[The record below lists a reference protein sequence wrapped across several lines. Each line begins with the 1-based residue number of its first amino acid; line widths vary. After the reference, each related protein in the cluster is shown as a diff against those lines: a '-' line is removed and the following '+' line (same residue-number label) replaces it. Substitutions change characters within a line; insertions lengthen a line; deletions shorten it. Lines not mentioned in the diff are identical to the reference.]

1 MNMRN
6 FMCHR
11 NFTQNFYSGVNYITG
26 ENGSGKSAVIVAISA
41 ALGANF
47 NKIGKGDDVSS
58 LIGTADPIS
67 VITVVL
73 RNDPENPRHC
83 NKYGNPVVVER
94 TLVRR
99 GEVGKISN
107 KNTIKI
113 DGKEVRKCDLMELMA
128 LMSIDVG
135 NPAVVLHQDNAK
147 SFGDGN
153 DSKDLYNYFL
163 DATGLRQ
170 SLDECEKCKK
180 QVFADRANVSQCIE
194 VQKKIEEGDYA
205 AAKRDK
211 EKCSNLNDLRNRIDE
226 LVADLSVLEVFDVVK
241 KLDAKSEDLSECQE
255 ARVALE
261 AQIARL
267 QLELNSMR
275 AEETAVDQ
283 QGRVELDAQMN
294 SIEQQFVHL
303 KGKAKEFAAEHGRKN
318 AEKAQAEAMI
328 RRVEK
333 QIHDEE
339 KARDAARD
347 EFERQDRNKVKRD
360 AAKMKEE
367 AAALSQ
373 KVQQRQDELQTIEGE
388 TEECEHEIRRTQTQF
403 DEVKSSMSNV
413 DEMIRKNKSSRGK
426 VITRDEIIR
435 RYTQPHSQSVDLV
448 QVRNAIDAAQKR
460 GLFRGSTPVG
470 PLGLHITLKPEGR
483 KFYKPIFQSV
493 GIKVLGA
500 FLFESVDDR
509 EAFKKSKEFQAIPNS
524 SSLTMWALSSSVHNE
539 PEIVPSFEAVPGSS
553 THVCMDLLNF
563 DNLWVKNAVLHFAK
577 LDKCHVVDQYD
588 KTLGHRAQAALRS
601 SRSRLTALVVRAID
615 GHETTAATNTVQSTT
630 NNMNVPSDI
639 FDRSETFDAEA
650 SLREMES
657 EKQHLTREYQRMDKE
672 RRESTNALKQLKDR
686 EQRLNSEIATFQKKR
701 KQLLVD
707 ARELEIEAEALPQEF
722 DESLFDEA
730 IQSKR
735 ATLDARKEEV
745 LRCLSEL
752 EVISK
757 KQSQVQDQM
766 KKEGDKRKNV
776 EEKLQSKSMHYCS
789 DSAHACFYSLCRNGT
804 SSK

>member
-1 MNMRN
+1 VNMQN

-47 NKIGKGDDVSS
+47 SKIGKGDDVSS
-58 LIGTADPIS
+58 CIGTADPIS

-73 RNDPENPRHC
+73 RNDPLNPRHC

-128 LMSIDVG
+128 IMSIDVG
-135 NPAVVLHQDNAK
+135 NPAVVLNQDDAK

-153 DSKDLYNYFL
+153 DSKDLYKYFL

-180 QVFADRANVSQCIE
+180 QVLADKANISQCIE

-205 AAKRDK
+205 VAKRDK
-211 EKCSNLNDLRNRIDE
+211 EKCSNLNDLRNKIDE
-226 LVADLSVLEVFDVVK
+226 LVADLSVLEVYDVVK
-241 KLDAKSEDLSECQE
+241 KLDEKSEDLREYQE
-255 ARVALE
+255 TRVKLD
-261 AQIARL
+261 AQIAQL
-267 QLELNSMR
+267 ALELDSMR
-275 AEETAVDQ
+275 AEESAVEL
-283 QGRVELDAQMN
+283 QGKAELDAEMN
-294 SIEQQFVHL
+294 SIVQQLQHL
-303 KGKAKEFAAEHGRKN
+303 TKKAKEFTTEHGRKN
-318 AEKAQAEAMI
+318 TEKAQAEATI
-328 RRVEK
+328 RRIEK

-339 KARDAARD
+339 KARDAARE
-347 EFERQDRNKVKRD
+347 EFERQDRNKGKRM

-367 AAALSQ
+367 AEGCLQ
-373 KVQQRQDELQTIEGE
+373 KVQQRQDELHSLEGE

-403 DEVKSSMSNV
+403 DDIKSNISNL
-413 DEMIRKNKSSRGK
+413 DERMRKNKSSRGK
-426 VITRDEIIR
+426 VITREEIIR
-435 RYTQPHSQSVDLV
+435 RYAQPHSQSVDLV
-448 QVRNAIDAAQKR
+448 QARNAIDAAQKR
-460 GLFRGSTPVG
+460 GIFRGSTPVG

-483 KFYKPIFQSV
+483 RFCKPIFQSI
-493 GIKVLGA
+493 GLKALGA

-509 EAFKKSKEFQAIPNS
+509 EAFKKSREFQAIPNG
-524 SSLTMWALSSSVHNE
+524 SSLTMYVLPSSVHNE
-539 PEIVPSFEAVPGSS
+539 PEFVPSFEAVPGSS

-563 DNLWVKNAVLHFAK
+563 DNLWVKNAVLQFAK
-577 LDKCHVVDQYD
+577 LDQCHVVDQYD

-601 SRSRLTALVVRAID
+601 RPRLTVVVRAID
-615 GHETTAATNTVQSTT
+615 GHETRAVINSVQSTT
-630 NNMNVPSDI
+630 NNVNVPSDI
-639 FDRSETFDAEA
+639 FDRSETIDAEA

-657 EKQHLTREYQRMDKE
+657 EKQHLTRDYQRMDKE

-686 EQRLNSEIATFQKKR
+686 EQRLQTEIATYQKKR
-701 KQLLVD
+701 KQLLAD

-722 DESLFDEA
+722 DESSFDEA

-752 EVISK
+752 EIISK
-757 KQSQVQDQM
+757 NQSQVQDQM
-766 KKEGDKRKNV
+766 KKEVKKRENV
-776 EEKLQSKSMHYCS
+776 EQKLQSKPIRYCS
-789 DSAHACFYSLCRNGT
+789 DFARALFYSFCRNAT
-804 SSK
+804 STR